1 MADKKEWIVGGF
13 QFGTENDAKIAKAER
28 GRIEHL
34 EGKLDYD
41 NPQMLEAVYKKA
53 VNNRVFQTPVGYAF
67 LKRLQDSLRENGSI
81 EDIPNIPVYG
91 VYSLREGAAPT
102 VERIKVSQKKPK
114 VKPTKETISIW
125 VSLTF
130 NVVLLL
136 LVVGMYVI
144 VITGSK
150 NPNVLNYE
158 KVIQNRYSQW
168 EKDLSDRERV
178 IREKEKE
185 LLINE

>member
-81 EDIPNIPVYG
+81 GGYTEYSCVRRLQSARGCSANYRTNKGKSEKTKSKTNKRSNQHMGITNI
-91 VYSLREGAAPT
+91 
-102 VERIKVSQKKPK
+102 
-114 VKPTKETISIW
+114 
-125 VSLTF
+125 
-130 NVVLLL
+130 
-136 LVVGMYVI
+136 
-144 VITGSK
+144 
-150 NPNVLNYE
+150 
-158 KVIQNRYSQW
+158 
-168 EKDLSDRERV
+168 
-178 IREKEKE
+178 
-185 LLINE
+185 